1 MLLQLG
7 FNFAPKFEIF
17 THFALIHNVFYRQFT
32 LKKNNRS
39 RPTTTDT
46 ASGFVRYINSFVR

>member
-32 LKKNNRS
+32 LKKNRS